1 MCLKHL
7 NYLLDF
13 KDDKIAVL
21 EIRNHV
27 AWYLKG
33 MKESN
38 TIKNKIF
45 LTKNISDIIRI
56 LEEYKEFIKENS

>member
-7 NYLLDF
+7 RYLLEF
-13 KDDKIAVL
+13 KNEKVAAL

-45 LTKNISDIIRI
+45 LTKNINDIINI